1 MGKFGSRRKK
11 VTLIYYSLSS
21 CIIRLIEL
29 RITPYFILAINVK
42 IYESNSNIWGDI
54 NMKRINLLSLAIC
67 FSFAVGILSSDKALA
82 QREISTGI
90 EEIVVTAQK
99 REENLQSVP
108 ASVSAMDATALE
120 KTFAR
125 DLMDVAGI
133 SPNLIIDP
141 VLGNGTAAISIRG
154 IQLAEVEKS
163 FDPAVAV
170 YQDGIYLATSTG
182 ALLNVWDAERVEVLR
197 GPQGTM
203 FGRNTVGGLVHV
215 IRAKPTGEL
224 GGKIN
229 FNIGEDDQEDIKAL
243 INLPAMLNGTLATK
257 ISAMNLSGGGYF
269 YNPTRGT
276 STGHSD
282 VEAYSLSAL
291 WNPTPNLQ
299 VHLIYDDINDQSDVR
314 PTTCFNGDGDL
325 FPAVGQPRSECDQ
338 ATSDFHYNT
347 FGSTDQTS
355 SVEVEAITLN
365 IEYDINENNK
375 LVVVYGSREMEE
387 TSLQE
392 FDNSALD
399 LFRVSRPQTEEQES
413 LELRLE
419 TNYSWGKTTVGAF
432 LWDSE
437 YDAWQTTW
445 FFGGFNDSPR
455 TQHSTENTAFFAQ
468 VDYDLSDKMTLTF
481 GGRWIDEEKSICQV
495 FTGRDATG
503 TEAFYGNWP
512 GEEAGVTKTT
522 PDARYAI
529 KSWGAC
535 DSSLSSTAQ
544 NDYTDPATGEAKT
557 FTGTE
562 SWDDFTPKVGI
573 TYDTDNGMVYASFS
587 EGFRSGGFNGRNS
600 GANNTGPYDPES
612 VESLEVG
619 FKSIWANNT
628 LQINGA
634 IFSVDY
640 SDKQEDVI
648 LPGTDGAVTLTVVQ
662 NAASVSIDGLELE
675 TLWVPSPGLTLTAN
689 LGILDASYDSYNVI
703 DGAGNNLDKSGLD
716 LRRAPEMTLTLGAL
730 YEHPLANGDYLVS
743 SFNYRWKDDYCT
755 ASNNKFNSGNYGGN
769 NPACNEAF
777 GLLDA
782 SLSYESEN
790 WRVSFFGKNL
800 TDEVYTL
807 YFLDVAAFYAAAG
820 PSDPTPVYNAGLWSQ
835 GTVNRPRNFGVELQ
849 VSF

>member
-1 MGKFGSRRKK
+1 MKK
-11 VTLIYYSLSS
+11 SYLLI
-21 CIIRLIEL
+21 
-29 RITPYFILAINVK
+29 A
-42 IYESNSNIWGDI
+42 
-54 NMKRINLLSLAIC
+54 AIC
-67 FSFAVGILSSDKALA
+67 FSFFVGILSSDKALA

-99 REENLQSVP
+99 REENLQDVP
-108 ASVSAMDATALE
+108 ASVSAMDAAALE
-120 KTFAR
+120 KAFAR
-125 DLMDVAGI
+125 DLMDVAGV

-154 IQLAEVEKS
+154 MQMSDVEKS

-182 ALLNVWDAERVEVLR
+182 ALLNVWDADRVEVLR

-203 FGRNTVGGLVHV
+203 FGRNTIGGLVHV
-215 IRAKPTGEL
+215 IRSKPTGEL

-229 FNIGEDDQEDIKAL
+229 FTISEDDQEDIKAL

-257 ISAMNLSGGGYF
+257 ISAMSISGGGYF
-269 YNPTRGT
+269 NNPTRGT
-276 STGHSD
+276 SEGDAD

-291 WNPTPNLQ
+291 WNPTENLQ
-299 VHLIYDDINDQSDVR
+299 VHLIYDDINDQSNVR
-314 PTTCFNGDGDL
+314 PTTCFNGVADL
-325 FPAVGQPRSECDQ
+325 FPAVGQPRSECNQ
-338 ATSDFHYNT
+338 AISSFHYNT
-347 FGSTDQTS
+347 FHSTEMTA

-365 IEYDINENNK
+365 VEYDINENNK

-432 LWDSE
+432 LWESE

-455 TQHSTENTAFFAQ
+455 TLHSTENTAFFAQ

-481 GGRWIDEEKSICQV
+481 GGRWIDEEKSMCQV

-503 TEAFYGNWP
+503 TETFYANWP
-512 GEEAGVTKTT
+512 GEEAGVTKTA

-535 DSSLSSTAQ
+535 DSSISASAV
-544 NDYTDPATGEAKT
+544 NEYTDPATGQTKT
-557 FTGTE
+557 FAGTE

-573 TYDTDNGMVYASFS
+573 TYDTDNGMVYASYS
-587 EGFRSGGFNGRNS
+587 EGFRSGGFNGRAT
-600 GANNTGPYDPES
+600 GANNAGPYDPES
-612 VESLEVG
+612 VESIEVG
-619 FKSIWANNT
+619 FKSIWADNT

-640 SDKQEDVI
+640 TDKQEDVI

-662 NAASVSIDGLELE
+662 NAAAVSIDGFELE

-689 LGILDASYDSYNVI
+689 LGILDASYDSYTVL
-703 DGAGNNLDKSGLD
+703 DGVGNNLDNSGLD
-716 LRRAPEMTLTLGAL
+716 LRRAPEMTLSLGAL
-730 YEHPLANGDYLVS
+730 YEHALTNGDYLVT
-743 SFNYRWKDDYCT
+743 SFNYRWKDDYCI
-755 ASNNKFNSGNYGGN
+755 AANNKYNTANYSGN
-769 NPACNEAF
+769 NPACNNAF
-777 GLLDA
+777 GILDA

-790 WRVSFFGKNL
+790 WRLSLYGKNL
-800 TDEVYTL
+800 TDEIYNL
-807 YFLDVAAFYAAAG
+807 YFLDVAAFYSAA
-820 PSDPTPVYNAGLWSQ
+820 SPTDSSAVYNAGLWSQ
-835 GTVNRPRNFGVELQ
+835 GTVNRPKNFGVELE
-849 VSF
+849 FRF

>member
-1 MGKFGSRRKK
+1 
-11 VTLIYYSLSS
+11 
-21 CIIRLIEL
+21 
-29 RITPYFILAINVK
+29 
-42 IYESNSNIWGDI
+42 
-54 NMKRINLLSLAIC
+54 MKRINLLSLAIC

-182 ALLNVWDAERVEVLR
+182 ALLNVWDAERIEVLR

-229 FNIGEDDQEDIKAL
+229 FNISEDSQEDLKAL
-243 INLPAMLNGTLATK
+243 VNLPAMLGGTLATK
-257 ISAMNLSGGGYF
+257 VSAMKLRGGSYF
-269 YNPTRGT
+269 GNATRGT
-276 STGHSD
+276 SEGGVD
-282 VEAYSLSAL
+282 VEAYSISAL
-291 WNPTPNLQ
+291 WNPTENLQ
-299 VHLIYDDINDQSDVR
+299 VHVIYDDINDRTNVR
-314 PTTCFNGDGDL
+314 PVSCFTTAPDL
-325 FPAVGQPRSECDQ
+325 FAVLGQPASECNPGTDLE
-338 ATSDFHYNT
+338 FHRT
-347 FGSTDQTS
+347 VFQSTKQEA
-355 SVEVEAITLN
+355 SVEVEALTLN

-375 LVVVYGSREMEE
+375 LVAVYGKRELEE

-392 FDNSALD
+392 FDASVID
-399 LFRVSRPQTEEQES
+399 FFRVSRPQSEEQES
-413 LELRLE
+413 LEVRLE
-419 TNYSWGKTTVGAF
+419 TDYSWGKTTVGAF

-437 YDAWQTTW
+437 YDAWQSTW
-445 FFGGFNDSPR
+445 FFGGLNDSPR
-455 TQHSTENTAFFAQ
+455 TLHTTENTAFFAQ
-468 VDYDLSDKMTLTF
+468 VDYDITEKMTLTV

-495 FTGRDATG
+495 FTSRDSLGG
-503 TEAFYGNWP
+503 TLPLYADWY
-512 GEEAGVTKTT
+512 GEEVGVVKTA
-522 PDARYAI
+522 PDTRYDA
-529 KSWGAC
+529 KHWGAC
-535 DSSLSSTAQ
+535 GDLSSTTAQ

-573 TYDTDNGMVYASFS
+573 TYDMDNGMLYASYS

-612 VESLEVG
+612 VESIEVG

-662 NAASVSIDGLELE
+662 NAAAVSIDGLELE
-675 TLWVPSPGLTLTAN
+675 TLWVPTAGLTLTAN
-689 LGILDASYDSYNVI
+689 LGILDASYDSYTVI
-703 DGAGNNLDKSGLD
+703 DGAGNSLDKSGLD
-716 LRRAPEMTLTLGAL
+716 LRRAPEMTLALGAL
-730 YEHPLANGDYLVS
+730 YEHALTNGNFLVS
-743 SFNYRWKDDYCT
+743 SVNYRWKDDYCT
-755 ASNNKFNSGNYGGN
+755 ASNNKYIGNYYKGA
-769 NPACNEAF
+769 NPACNKAF

-782 SLSYESEN
+782 SLSYEAEN
-790 WRVSFFGKNL
+790 WRLSFYGKNL
-800 TDEVYTL
+800 TDETYTL
-807 YFLDVAAFYAAAG
+807 YFLDVAAFYSATSATDST
-820 PSDPTPVYNAGLWSQ
+820 PSYNGGLWSQ
-835 GTVNRPRNFGVELQ
+835 GTVNRPRQFGVELQ
-849 VSF
+849 FNF